1 LKTLVVLPTYNE
13 AGNIAGI
20 LDRVLSHGIF
30 DVLVVDDNSQDGTR
44 DIVRGL
50 MDRHDNVQ
58 MLERPGKMGLGT
70 AYTTGFKWGLEHG
83 YGCMMEMDSDF
94 SHNPDD
100 MPRFV
105 EAVKGG
111 AHLVIGSRY
120 IGGTISVIGWDFKRL
135 LLSRFGN
142 IYASHIL
149 GVPLTDMTSG
159 FRAYTRLALEG
170 IDLESIYSEGYSF
183 QIEMAYYV
191 WCMGLRVEE
200 VPIVFT
206 ERAQGSS
213 KMSRN
218 IVREAVKL
226 PWRLRV
232 RKMMGGIACTPAS
245 RTEQNGGKQL

>member
-1 LKTLVVLPTYNE
+1 VKTLVVLPTYNE
-13 AGNIAGI
+13 AENIAGI
-20 LDRVLSHGIF
+20 LERVLSHGIF

-83 YGCMMEMDSDF
+83 YDCLMEMDSDF

-100 MPRFV
+100 MPRFA

-120 IGGTISVIGWDFKRL
+120 IGGTISVIGWEFRRL

-142 IYASHIL
+142 IYASSIL
-149 GVPLTDMTSG
+149 GLPLTDLTSG
-159 FRAYTRLALEG
+159 FRAYTRVALEG

-191 WCMGLRVEE
+191 WCQGLRVQEI
-200 VPIVFT
+200 PIVFT

-226 PWRLRV
+226 PWKLRA
-232 RKMMGGIACTPAS
+232 RSILGSIKCKPLTDKET
-245 RTEQNGGKQL
+245 TEGE